1 VSATASWRRWS
12 WYARDRHPLVTWSV
26 TPQFQVSKD
35 VMVYFKAST
44 GYQPGGP
51 NIVAN
56 GLPRQVD
63 SSTLLS
69 YELGMKSAFADN
81 RVLLDVAAYQIHWE
95 DIQVASLVNGVSGLV
110 NGGEATSKGLEIAA
124 SFRPVDGLTLGLNAA
139 FNDSNIDE
147 DFPLIT
153 VPAGGGAN
161 VLINTGLKGDRMPY
175 VPDLTWSATADYY
188 LPLTGDWGMNVGG
201 GYRFVDDRTTAT
213 TQLQRIE
220 VGGQVIDALTEVT
233 PGLNIDSYQA
243 LDLYLSVSNANW
255 SIRGYMK
262 NAFDERAY
270 STMADVTNQVTGVTH
285 HTAATPIM
293 PRTFGIEVD
302 YRF

>member
-1 VSATASWRRWS
+1 
-12 WYARDRHPLVTWSV
+12 
-26 TPQFQVSKD
+26 
-35 VMVYFKAST
+35 
-44 GYQPGGP
+44 
-51 NIVAN
+51 
-56 GLPRQVD
+56 VD
-63 SSTLLS
+63 
-69 YELGMKSAFADN
+69 
-81 RVLLDVAAYQIHWE
+81 
-95 DIQVASLVNGVSGLV
+95 
-110 NGGEATSKGLEIAA
+110 
-124 SFRPVDGLTLGLNAA
+124 
-139 FNDSNIDE
+139 
-147 DFPLIT
+147 
-153 VPAGGGAN
+153 

-213 TQLQRIE
+213 TQRQVIL
-220 VGGQVIDALTEVT
+220 VGGTVFDTELT
-233 PGLNIDSYQA
+233 PGLNIDSYSA
-243 LDLYLSVSNANW
+243 LDLYVSVSNANW

-293 PRTFGIEVD
+293 PRTIGLEVD